1 MNLEVSSGSM
11 ESKLLKFL
19 GFMWNPLSWVMES
32 DAIMAIALANGGEMA
47 AAGTWCFSGTTTGEF
62 SLGSEGGIGA
72 VYNAE
77 YKMESEEP
85 VLTKIFQ
92 IFSDFMLRVMQ
103 FEELV
108 AVGSRLLVGFDEG
121 LESLRQSPINK
132 TSELVKRIIETNK
145 TKRVLKYV
153 GAGCINAHDGMQNIS
168 RRKCIVY
175 ELEGLVKEV
184 TSAVQAGNENKLHL
198 KDKVTGDLIGQEA
211 TTYKKSITV
220 GFVLQEKIVS
230 SNVHGPEIPEYAVM
244 MGVIYSMLKRDY
256 IMQEKIISSLNLK
269 SSSGELESYNLMW
282 SLRPF
287 IDDEIMHQAW
297 RLVA

>member
-1 MNLEVSSGSM
+1 M
-11 ESKLLKFL
+11 ER
-19 GFMWNPLSWVMES
+19 
-32 DAIMAIALANGGEMA
+32 
-47 AAGTWCFSGTTTGEF
+47 
-62 SLGSEGGIGA
+62 
-72 VYNAE
+72 
-77 YKMESEEP
+77 EEP
-85 VLTKIFQ
+85 MLMMDLDPKIFQ
-92 IFSDFMLRVMQ
+92 IFSDFMSRVTQ

-108 AVGSRLLVGFDEG
+108 AVGSRLLVGFHQG
-121 LESLRQSPINK
+121 LESLRRSPINK
-132 TSELVKRIIETNK
+132 TSELVERIIGTNK
-145 TKRVLKYV
+145 TGRVLKYIE
-153 GAGCINAHDGMQNIS
+153 AGCVNAHDGVQNIS
-168 RRKCIVY
+168 RRKCIMH

-184 TSAVQAGNENKLHL
+184 TGAMQAANEDKMLL
-198 KDKVTGDLIGQEA
+198 KDNVTGDLIGLQA
-211 TTYKKSITV
+211 TASEK
-220 GFVLQEKIVS
+220 EKIIS